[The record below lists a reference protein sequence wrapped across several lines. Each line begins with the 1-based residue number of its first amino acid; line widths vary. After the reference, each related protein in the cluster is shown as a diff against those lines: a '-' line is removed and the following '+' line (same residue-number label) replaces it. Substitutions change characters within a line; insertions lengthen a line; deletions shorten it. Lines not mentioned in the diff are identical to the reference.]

1 MPLANQAG
9 ELTTPHKKTYGQ
21 ILKSSAIIGGSSAV
35 NIGLNIVRTK
45 VMALLLGPAGFGL
58 FGIYGAILDLV
69 RAIGGMGINTSGVRQ
84 IAEADG
90 SGDAMRLARTVT
102 TLRRVAFIC
111 GAFGALL
118 LVIFSKPISKFSFG
132 NVEQAGS
139 LVLLA
144 LAVFFADVSA
154 GQAAVV
160 QGMRRL
166 GDLARINIRGALY
179 GTILSIAIVLYFFQ
193 QGEPER
199 GIVPSLVC
207 IAAMGILMSWWYARK
222 IKVEPVTMTTGEV
235 TAEVSGLLKLGFVF
249 MTTALMS
256 MAVAYVVRIIVWRQL
271 DESAA
276 GYYSAAWQLGGI
288 YVGFILSAMG
298 TDFYPRLTAVV
309 KDNTECNRLVN
320 EQTEVG
326 LLMAGPGVLGT
337 LTFAPLVIQ
346 LFYSTKFGP
355 AVEVLRWIC
364 LGMVLRVASWP
375 MGFILGAK
383 GARKAIFLSELASGL
398 LQIGLAWVCVKQFG
412 LNGTGIA
419 FFASYIA
426 YGCMIYFIVRSVSG
440 FRWTTENKQIGL
452 LYLSLVSVVFAGW
465 YSNLPRPVVVVGG
478 VVITLFA
485 SYYSAKKLC
494 ALVPLDRL
502 PKPVQWVAGVL
513 KLSPAKR
520 EP

>member
-1 MPLANQAG
+1 MAQANQAADLSSSG
-9 ELTTPHKKTYGQ
+9 KKTYGQ

-35 NIGLNIVRTK
+35 NLGLSIVRTK

-58 FGIYGAILDLV
+58 FGVYGSILDLV
-69 RAIGGMGINTSGVRQ
+69 RAIGGMGIHTSGVRQ
-84 IAEADG
+84 IAEADS
-90 SGDAMRLARTVT
+90 SGNAVRLARTVT

-111 GAFGALL
+111 GGLGALL
-118 LVIFSKPISKFSFG
+118 LVIFSRPISQFSFG
-132 NVEQAGS
+132 SVEQAGS

-166 GDLARINIRGALY
+166 GDLARINVRGALY
-179 GTILSIAIVLYFFQ
+179 GTILSIGIVLYFFQ

-207 IAAMGILMSWWYARK
+207 VAAMTILTSWWYARK
-222 IKVEPVTMTTGEV
+222 IKVEPVTMTTAEIS
-235 TAEVSGLLKLGFVF
+235 AEVSGLLKLGFVF
-249 MTTALMS
+249 MATALMT
-256 MAVAYVVRIIVWRQL
+256 MAVAYVVRIIVLRQL
-271 DESAA
+271 GESAA

-298 TDFYPRLTAVV
+298 ADFYPRLTAVAN
-309 KDNTECNRLVN
+309 DNAQCNRLVN
-320 EQTEVG
+320 EQAEVG

-337 LTFAPLVIQ
+337 LTFAPLVID

-364 LGMVLRVASWP
+364 LGMLMRVASWP

-383 GARKAIFLSELASGL
+383 GARKAIFLSELSMGL
-398 LQIGLAWVCVKQFG
+398 LQIALAWVCIKQFG

-419 FFASYIA
+419 FFASYIG
-426 YGCMIYFIVRSVSG
+426 YGILIYLIVRSVSG
-440 FRWTTENKQIGL
+440 FRWSQENKVIGFLFL
-452 LYLSLVSVVFAGW
+452 LLISALFVGKYFLPGAAVVA
-465 YSNLPRPVVVVGG
+465 GG
-478 VVITLFA
+478 VLITLAA

-494 ALVPLDRL
+494 ALVPLDKL
-502 PKPVQWVAGVL
+502 PKPVRWFAGVL
-513 KLSPAKR
+513 KITPAKPV
-520 EP
+520 E

>member
-1 MPLANQAG
+1 MAQANQTAVLPTSG
-9 ELTTPHKKTYGQ
+9 KKTYGR

-35 NIGLNIVRTK
+35 SLGLSIIRTK

-58 FGIYGAILDLV
+58 FGIYSAILDLV

-90 SGDAMRLARTVT
+90 SGDAVRLARTVT
-102 TLRRVAFIC
+102 TLRRVAFVC
-111 GAFGALL
+111 GALGALL
-118 LVIFSKPISKFSFG
+118 LVVFSRPISQFSFG

-166 GDLARINIRGALY
+166 GDLARINVRGALY
-179 GTILSIAIVLYFFQ
+179 GTILSIGIVLYFFQ
-193 QGEPER
+193 HGEPER
-199 GIVPSLVC
+199 AIVPSLVC
-207 IAAMGILMSWWYARK
+207 VAAMGILISWWYARK
-222 IKVEPVTMTTGEV
+222 IKVVPVTMTTAEISV
-235 TAEVSGLLKLGFVF
+235 EVSGLLKLGLVF
-249 MTTALMS
+249 MTTALMT
-256 MAVAYVVRIIVWRQL
+256 MVVAYVVRIIVLRQL

-298 TDFYPRLTAVV
+298 ADFYPRLTAVA
-309 KDNTECNRLVN
+309 NNNPECNRLVN

-337 LTFAPLVIQ
+337 LTIAPLVID

-364 LGMVLRVASWP
+364 LGMLMRVASWP

-383 GARKAIFLSELASGL
+383 GARKAIFLSELSMGM
-398 LQIGLAWVCVKQFG
+398 LQIALAWVCVKQFG
-412 LNGTGIA
+412 LKGTGIA
-419 FFASYIA
+419 FFVSYIC
-426 YGCMIYFIVRSVSG
+426 YGCLIYLIVRSVSG
-440 FRWTTENKQIGL
+440 FRWSRENKMIGL
-452 LYLSLVSVVFAGW
+452 LFLALIAGLFVGKYYLPGMVVAVAG
-465 YSNLPRPVVVVGG
+465 VVV
-478 VVITLFA
+478 TLAA

-494 ALVPLDRL
+494 ALVPFEKL
-502 PKPVQWVAGVL
+502 PKLVQWFATAL
-513 KLSPAKR
+513 KITPAKPA
-520 EP
+520 E